1 MSGRSIM
8 LPLREIMTADVVTVT
23 PETTLREAM
32 ELLAQR
38 HLSGAPVVSGGKL
51 VGVVSATDLMAFV
64 AALSGVP
71 TERDTSDDW
80 GEWPE
85 ASIEQ
90 DVEQGSES
98 SSAFFSE
105 LWDDAGALVTERIA
119 NVAGPEW
126 NMLEEHDVSE
136 VMTRAPLS
144 TLGPDASA
152 DSAADLMRR
161 NGIHRVLITHGD
173 ELLGVVSALDIVKAA
188 ADHRFTSRTYAF
200 NHDREFDE
208 RS

>member
-1 MSGRSIM
+1 M
-8 LPLREIMTADVVTVT
+8 LPLRDIMTADVVTVT

-38 HLSGAPVVSGGKL
+38 HLSGAPVLSGGKL
-51 VGVVSATDLMAFV
+51 VGVVSTTDLMAFV
-64 AALSGVP
+64 AGLSGVP
-71 TERDTSDDW
+71 TERDTNDDW

-90 DVEQGSES
+90 EVEQGSEP

-126 NMLEEHDVSE
+126 NVLEEHDVSE
-136 VMTRAPLS
+136 VMTCAPLS

-152 DSAADLMRR
+152 GSAADLMRR
-161 NGIHRVLITHGD
+161 KGIHRVLITHGD
-173 ELLGVVSALDIVKAA
+173 ELLGIVSALDIVKAA

-200 NHDREFDE
+200 NRDREFDE

>member
-1 MSGRSIM
+1 V
-8 LPLREIMTADVVTVT
+8 LPLRDIMTADVVTVT
-23 PETTLREAM
+23 PQTTLREAM

-38 HLSGAPVVSGGKL
+38 HLSGAPVVSGGTL

-71 TERDTSDDW
+71 TESDTSEEW

-85 ASIEQ
+85 ASIGR
-90 DVEQGSES
+90 DAEQGNES
-98 SSAFFSE
+98 ASAFFSE
-105 LWDDAGALVTERIA
+105 LWDDAGAEVTERFA
-119 NVAGPEW
+119 NVASPEW
-126 NMLEEHDVSE
+126 NALEEHDVSE

-144 TLGPDASA
+144 TLPADASA

-161 NGIHRVLITHGD
+161 NGIHRVLVTDG
-173 ELLGVVSALDIVKAA
+173 EKLLGIVSALDIVRAA

-200 NHDREFDE
+200 NHDKEFDD
-208 RS
+208 RG